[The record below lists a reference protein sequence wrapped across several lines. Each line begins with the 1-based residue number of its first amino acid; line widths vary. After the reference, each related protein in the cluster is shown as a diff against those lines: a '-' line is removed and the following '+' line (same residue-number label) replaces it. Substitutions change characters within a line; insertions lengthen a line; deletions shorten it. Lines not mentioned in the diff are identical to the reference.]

1 MEFTQWLMSE
11 KGFTTKAAHDVLSRL
26 KRVQKLLDSE
36 EIPDDVTTKL
46 EASDEFKEIS
56 MCVRSQ
62 LRRSAKLY
70 IEYKAK
76 S

>member
-1 MEFTQWLMSE
+1 MEFTQWLMNE
-11 KGFTTKAAHDVLSRL
+11 KGFKDKAAHDVLSRL
-26 KRVQKLLDSE
+26 KRVQKLLNSE
-36 EIPDDVTTKL
+36 KIPDDVIAKL
-46 EASDEFKEIS
+46 EANSEFKEIS